1 MSHMATTASAR
12 RSRLLWTLQRNRKLL
27 IGWGTLAIFA
37 LIFPVLISSTGQLQV
52 ITGDVVEG
60 EIYAMLALGLNVVV
74 GFAGLLDLGY
84 AAFFAIGA
92 YSFGMLCSSHF
103 TPTSTFS
110 SPFISWGPG
119 GVHANFWWFL
129 PICALLAAGF
139 GAILGAPT
147 LRLRGDYL
155 AIVTLGFG
163 EIVHKIVANLGPG
176 ATLTAFGWPDI
187 TGGTNSLDGI
197 FAPSIGGLQF
207 GQSDQVPWYYLGLAI
222 LAVIIV
228 IAYSL
233 QSSRLG
239 RAWVAMR
246 EDELAASCMG
256 INIMRT
262 KLMAFVMGAFFSG
275 FAGVIQGSRL
285 GLVDPSQFTF
295 LVSISILV
303 MVVLGGQ
310 GSVPGVVLGA
320 GLIAFMQYYL
330 LPNLNNWASD
340 VGNKVSVLS
349 FLQNV
354 DFVQSQYLIFG
365 IMLVLMMIFR
375 REGLI
380 PSATR
385 RRELAPG
392 EESVL
397 AEENIQLYDVRSGGA
412 T

>member
-1 MSHMATTASAR
+1 MANTAAAPNGNLPWAQPQNR
-12 RSRLLWTLQRNRKLL
+12 RLL
-27 IGWGTLAIFA
+27 IGWGTLAVIA
-37 LIFPVLISSTGQLQV
+37 LIFPPLISRTGQLQV

-92 YSFGMLCSSHF
+92 YSFGMLSSSHF
-103 TPTSTFS
+103 TPVSTFN
-110 SPFISWGPG
+110 SPFISWGPN

-129 PICALLAAGF
+129 PICALIAACF
-139 GAILGAPT
+139 GAVLGAPT

-163 EIVHKIVANLGPG
+163 EIVHKIVTNLGPG

-197 FAPSIGGLQF
+197 FAPSFAGLQF
-207 GQSDQVPWYYLGLAI
+207 GQSDQVPWYYLGLGM
-222 LAVIIV
+222 LTVIIL

-233 QSSRLG
+233 QTSRLG

-275 FAGVIQGSRL
+275 FAGVMQGSRL
-285 GLVDPSQFTF
+285 GLVDPTQFTF
-295 LVSISILV
+295 LISISILV

-320 GLIAFMQYYL
+320 AIIATLQYYL

-340 VGNKVSVLS
+340 VGSHVSLLK
-349 FLQNV
+349 FLENV
-354 DFVQSQYLIFG
+354 DFVESQYLIFG

-380 PSATR
+380 PSSQR
-385 RRELAPG
+385 RREMRPT

-397 AEENIQLYDVRSGGA
+397 AEENVQLYDVRNEGA
-412 T
+412 S

>member
-1 MSHMATTASAR
+1 
-12 RSRLLWTLQRNRKLL
+12 
-27 IGWGTLAIFA
+27 
-37 LIFPVLISSTGQLQV
+37 
-52 ITGDVVEG
+52 
-60 EIYAMLALGLNVVV
+60 MLALGLNIVV

-92 YSFGMLCSSHF
+92 YSFGMLSSTHF
-103 TPTSTFS
+103 STVSTFS
-110 SPFISWGPG
+110 SPFISWGPN

-129 PICALLAAGF
+129 PICALIAAFF

-176 ATLTAFGWPDI
+176 ATLSAFDWPDI
-187 TGGTNSLDGI
+187 TGGTNSLSGI
-197 FAPSIGGLQF
+197 YAPSIGSLQF
-207 GQSDQVPWYYLGLAI
+207 GSSDQVPWYYLGLGV

-233 QSSRLG
+233 QSSRIG

-256 INIMRT
+256 INILRT

-295 LVSISILV
+295 LISISILV

-320 GLIAFMQYYL
+320 AIIAFLQYYL
-330 LPNLNNWASD
+330 LPNLNNWAAD
-340 VGNKVSVLS
+340 VGTSVGFLG

-354 DFVQSQYLIFG
+354 DFVESQYLIFG

-380 PSATR
+380 PSATL

-392 EESVL
+392 EEAIL
-397 AEENIQLYDVRSGGA
+397 EEENVQLYDIRGGGEA
-412 T
+412 

>member
-1 MSHMATTASAR
+1 MASAAQAR
-12 RSRLLWTLQRNRKLL
+12 NGSGLLVMFQRNRRTF
-27 IGWGTLAIFA
+27 IGWGILFAVA
-37 LIFPVLISSTGQLQV
+37 LIFPLVISQTGQLQV

-92 YSFGMLCSSHF
+92 YSFGMLSSSHF
-103 TPTSTFS
+103 TPISTFN
-110 SPFISWGPG
+110 SPFISWGPS

-129 PICALLAAGF
+129 PVCALIAAGF

-163 EIVHKIVANLGPG
+163 EIVHKVVTNLGPG

-197 FAPSIGGLQF
+197 FAPSIAGLQF
-207 GQSDQVPWYYLGLAI
+207 GQSDQVPWYYLGLAM
-222 LAVIIV
+222 LAMIIM

-275 FAGVIQGSRL
+275 FAGVMQGSRL
-285 GLVDPSQFTF
+285 GLVDPTQFTF
-295 LVSISILV
+295 LISISILV

-320 GLIAFMQYYL
+320 AIIAFLQYYL

-340 VGNKVSVLS
+340 VGTHVSILS

-354 DFVQSQYLIFG
+354 DFVESQYLIFG

-375 REGLI
+375 RDGLI

-385 RRELAPG
+385 RREMTPG

-397 AEENIQLYDVRSGGA
+397 AEENIQLYDVRGGGTA
-412 T
+412 

>member
-1 MSHMATTASAR
+1 
-12 RSRLLWTLQRNRKLL
+12 
-27 IGWGTLAIFA
+27 
-37 LIFPVLISSTGQLQV
+37 LQV

-92 YSFGMLCSSHF
+92 YSFGMLSSTHF
-103 TPTSTFS
+103 SVPSTFN

-129 PICALLAAGF
+129 PVCALIAACF
-139 GAILGAPT
+139 GAVLGAPT

-163 EIVHKIVANLGPG
+163 EIVHKVVTNLGPG

-197 FAPSIGGLQF
+197 FAPTIAGVQF
-207 GQSDQVPWYYLGLAI
+207 GQSDQVPWYYLGLGM
-222 LAVIIV
+222 LTVIIL

-275 FAGVIQGSRL
+275 FAGVMQGSRL
-285 GLVDPSQFTF
+285 GLVDPTQFTF
-295 LVSISILV
+295 LISISILV

-320 GLIAFMQYYL
+320 SIIAGLQYYL

-340 VGNKVSVLS
+340 VGTRVGFLS

-354 DFVQSQYLIFG
+354 DFVESQYLIFG

-380 PSATR
+380 PSSQR
-385 RRELAPG
+385 RRELTPAD
-392 EESVL
+392 EAVL
-397 AEENIQLYDVRSGGA
+397 AEENIQLYDVRGEGDS
-412 T
+412 